1 MMERFLLSMR
11 QFLSRSSLLSAA
23 AAAGERGAYRLTQL
37 ALSLRKE
44 RAGRETGRE
53 EEEAGTVELLP
64 ILFPRLEELTLHQV
78 DPAGWAALPRLAEL
92 VHLTSLTVGGVP
104 LPHLAPALSRLGSHL
119 TALRLL
125 CYGTT
130 SGPIR

>member
-1 MMERFLLSMR
+1 MLQGFPRLRVLECGMMERFLLSMR

-64 ILFPRLEELTLHQV
+64 ILFLKSISNT
-78 DPAGWAALPRLAEL
+78 
-92 VHLTSLTVGGVP
+92 
-104 LPHLAPALSRLGSHL
+104 
-119 TALRLL
+119 
-125 CYGTT
+125 
-130 SGPIR
+130 